1 MESTFKFIARVI
13 YVYTAIYVTWFLMSL
28 ASLALD
34 SRIVTIDQ
42 EGIGMLT
49 LIFFP
54 ISVVTNLVLF
64 YLLSILEKTVL
75 NIRFLLSATV
85 ISELLT
91 FGSWI
96 LLKSDL
102 AVVFVIHVLGI
113 LIYFFI
119 WRLVL
124 SIKE

>member
-49 LIFFP
+49 LIFFQ